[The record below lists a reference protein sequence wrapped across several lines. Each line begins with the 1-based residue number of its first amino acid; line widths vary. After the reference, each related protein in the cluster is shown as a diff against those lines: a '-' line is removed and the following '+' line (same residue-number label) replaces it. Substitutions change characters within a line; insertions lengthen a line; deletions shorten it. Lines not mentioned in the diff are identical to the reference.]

1 MGETL
6 SKADL
11 QNLRTDLQEDIRGT
25 EQRLD
30 AKIDGVSEHL
40 SARID
45 GVSERLGARIDGVDQ
60 RLDTKMDTGF
70 ALVGRLIAETEDRL
84 LRHTDMRFESVQEN
98 IRKLADGVLA
108 SNEQLARHI
117 QQSDAEHRRLESM
130 ILAGDAVLDIRVT
143 ALESRS

>member
-6 SKADL
+6 SRADL
-11 QNLRTDLQEDIRGT
+11 QNLRTDLQEDISGT

-30 AKIDGVSEHL
+30 AKIDGLSERL
-40 SARID
+40 SAKID
-45 GVSERLGARIDGVDQ
+45 GVGERLDA
-60 RLDTKMDTGF
+60 KMDSGF

-117 QQSDAEHRRLESM
+117 QHSDAEHRRLESM
-130 ILAGDAVLDIRVT
+130 TLAGDAVLDKLVT
-143 ALESRS
+143 ALEGRS